1 MKNNRVKAQKRGP
14 IRYITLLTAL
24 FMSGFLLFQ
33 IWRSYTLTFQKL
45 EILDQAKEEVE
56 QLRLRNV
63 ELVLMSEKVVT
74 EAYIESQARDRLNYA
89 KDGELLY
96 IIPEELLEDPDLND
110 YLVSLQYGYQP
121 VDTKPPDVLTE
132 WLELFQFGI

>member
-1 MKNNRVKAQKRGP
+1 M
-14 IRYITLLTAL
+14 
-24 FMSGFLLFQ
+24 
-33 IWRSYTLTFQKL
+33 TFQKL

-110 YLVSLQYGYQP
+110 YIDSLQYGYQP